1 MMSGEQQTPIRR
13 RLLLGLAVLA
23 VGGTLAAILTYQYEF
38 QLAPLWYNVTGVD
51 VSNHQGNISDN
62 ATWRTERARCT

>member
-1 MMSGEQQTPIRR
+1 MSGEKQQTPIRR

-23 VGGTLAAILTYQYEF
+23 AGATLAAILAYHYEF